1 MDKKTIWAIVG
12 AIIVVIFIVFV
23 FFKPSSQTPPPL
35 STTSTES
42 SAVAPAGTTPKT
54 SQPTLTR
61 DAAYKIY
68 SAKKLYVQLVDCIGF
83 PGYLSMT
90 RGTKFMIENLSSLPA
105 VFTMQGQT
113 VSLVSKGFK
122 IVTAT
127 ESGFYGAMC
136 NGKNALKLQVSPN

>member
-1 MDKKTIWAIVG
+1 MRIAIV
-12 AIIVVIFIVFV
+12 ALILVVGVILLASYYRKSVTEN
-23 FFKPSSQTPPPL
+23 QTLPATSATD
-35 STTSTES
+35 STTGATSPT
-42 SAVAPAGTTPKT
+42 ATKAGTT
-54 SQPTLTR
+54 SLTR
-61 DAAYKIY
+61 NEAYRIY
-68 SAKKLYVQLVDCIGF
+68 SARKLYVQLVDCIGF

-113 VSLVSKGFK
+113 VSLASKGFK
-122 IVTAT
+122 IITAT